1 MIQTTGFKKL
11 KNDLYVKDAL
21 IQTSIYLAPLGEI
34 QADLHF
40 INPPSTGD
48 TINHSSEIVKEFV
61 ILNRSELIYNNTI
74 VDTYDRLLNAV
85 EIWLINN
92 YLSPELTAKII

>member
-34 QADLHF
+34 QVDLHF
-40 INPPSTGD
+40 IQPTTDEVLTNF
-48 TINHSSEIVKEFV
+48 IEIVKK
-61 ILNRSELIYNNTI
+61 ILRNLY
-74 VDTYDRLLNAV
+74 
-85 EIWLINN
+85 
-92 YLSPELTAKII
+92 

>member
-21 IQTSIYLAPLGEI
+21 IQTSIYLTPLGEI
-34 QADLHF
+34 QVDLHF
-40 INPPSTGD
+40 IQPTTD
-48 TINHSSEIVKEFV
+48 EVLTDFIEIIKEFV
-61 ILNRSELIYNNTI
+61 VLNRSELTYDNTI

-92 YLSPELTAKII
+92 YLLPELTAKII